1 MSGRHKWSELRK
13 TFSPEMLRA
22 IEIETEK
29 LRIEW
34 GLPEVPEE
42 YEMTDDDICW
52 PSSGVPDYENADALN
67 GNDSPLPEDEEL
79 LTDVY
84 ARHG

>member
-34 GLPEVPEE
+34 GLPEVPED

-52 PSSGVPDYENADALN
+52 PNTDPDFVYEWEKLDAEAAD
-67 GNDSPLPEDEEL
+67 DD
-79 LTDVY
+79 
-84 ARHG
+84 

>member
-13 TFSPEMLRA
+13 DYSPERLRA

-34 GLPEVPEE
+34 GLPEIPEE
-42 YEMTDDDICW
+42 CEMTDDDICW
-52 PSSGVPDYENADALN
+52 PNANVPDYENADALN
-67 GNDSPLPEDEEL
+67 ADDSPLPKDDEL
-79 LTDVY
+79 LTDVH

>member
-1 MSGRHKWSELRK
+1 MSGRHKWSDLEK
-13 TFSPEMLRA
+13 TFSPERLRE

-42 YEMTDDDICW
+42 YEMTDDDISW
-52 PSSGVPDYENADALN
+52 PNSDPNHVYPWESLDTEAAD
-67 GNDSPLPEDEEL
+67 DD
-79 LTDVY
+79 
-84 ARHG
+84 